1 MTYFSGN
8 GGISW
13 EQLPEM
19 PTARMHFAMAVDK
32 ENKKVYVAGGVDA
45 GGGALHGAE
54 VPSAASSAPSSQ
66 RHPRAGNV

>member
-32 ENKKVYVAGGVDA
+32 ENKKVYVAGGIDA
-45 GGGALHGAE
+45 GARALPGAE
-54 VPSAASSAPSSQ
+54 VPSSAPSSQ